1 MALSCYCP
9 TCGSLLDPRVV
20 FCGRCGRRISGPAN
34 LEAIRNLQ
42 RGGLD
47 KFVKRTRI
55 PHNDQLAIAEFVM
68 VSVRRLGEIQ
78 QSRRGEVFHGG
89 RQVRQYRY
97 DFPP

>member
-1 MALSCYCP
+1 
-9 TCGSLLDPRVV
+9 
-20 FCGRCGRRISGPAN
+20 
-34 LEAIRNLQ
+34 
-42 RGGLD
+42 
-47 KFVKRTRI
+47 
-55 PHNDQLAIAEFVM
+55 M